1 MEDQRGAVFWRA
13 FKDTMPLGLG
23 VFVFGTVYGVMAAQ
37 TGLTLAETVSMSVLV
52 LAGSSQFVAVGML
65 AQGIP
70 AAQVI
75 FSTLLINIRYL
86 LMGASLAP
94 FLRGVKLPGLALAAH
109 LTTDESYAMSMN
121 HFRAKGGSA
130 YYLMGSGFNILVTWS
145 GGSAVGFLAGQL
157 VGDLARWGLDFVF
170 VAAFIALLV
179 PQLKGRTLWVV
190 GLVSALVSTATAQV
204 LPGMWYIMAAVIA
217 AVAAGV
223 TFEHYAHGNGPAD
236 SGDGGGNL
244 AN

>member
-145 GGSAVGFLAGQL
+145 GG
-157 VGDLARWGLDFVF
+157 
-170 VAAFIALLV
+170 
-179 PQLKGRTLWVV
+179 
-190 GLVSALVSTATAQV
+190 
-204 LPGMWYIMAAVIA
+204 
-217 AVAAGV
+217 
-223 TFEHYAHGNGPAD
+223 
-236 SGDGGGNL
+236 
-244 AN
+244 